1 MSSSTHGALCRAL
14 PIVAAN
20 YAQRFNVPVI
30 IGGTDAKTDGSTIFL
45 PAVDTDNPHTANLL
59 WGYLAHE
66 AAHIRFTDF
75 GVVARSKREP
85 LLATLFNIIED
96 VRIEAAIIDAY
107 PGTRHTLFTCVEQL
121 VADDTLKAPPHH
133 ATLHMVLCWVSYWG
147 RVKQLRQSPLTDSLT
162 QVQQALQSQLSSS
175 AFDAGLALLQQY
187 HGLSDS
193 ADALLLTQRWVQW
206 CTNAG
211 LLPQDTS
218 DDTDNTSSENKD
230 DADRE
235 NDSENNT
242 DTPAMTLTPQQQAQ
256 LQAANAQLDIGEVM
270 QDAISAT
277 TDRHTLQ
284 HPDNL
289 TMPVAERA
297 IAGSDTLLHHAG
309 LHSAQLRSQLL
320 AGLQAYQLRRVQ
332 YRQHGKRL
340 HSRRLASLAV
350 GNTRVFAK
358 RRPRKAPNTC
368 VHLLIDRSSSMQM
381 QVSHEHTRMSIANH
395 TALALALALEKIH
408 HVTTAVSYFPGPCH
422 EVMSVLTPTQSA
434 KRRAAFFDQ
443 SALGNTPMLEA
454 LWYTAYQVT
463 LSTQP
468 RNVVLMVTDGDTTQT
483 QAIAHIINRAQ
494 ADGVEFAVITIAS
507 DALHDIVPHH
517 VRLDDTNAL
526 LQTVFRLMQQ
536 LLTR

>member
-75 GVVARSKREP
+75 GVVARSKHEP

-121 VADDTLKAPPHH
+121 VADDTLSTPPHH

-147 RVKQLRQSPLTDSLT
+147 RVRQLRQSPLTDSLT

-193 ADALLLTQRWVQW
+193 ADALLLAQLWVQW
-206 CTNAG
+206 CANAG
-211 LLPQDTS
+211 VLQQVTS
-218 DDTDNTSSENKD
+218 SDTDNTSSENKG
-230 DADRE
+230 DAD
-235 NDSENNT
+235 SERDT
-242 DTPAMTLTPQQQAQ
+242 DTPAMTLTPQQQAEQ
-256 LQAANAQLDIGEVM
+256 QAANAQLDIGVVM
-270 QDAISAT
+270 QEAISAT

-284 HPDNL
+284 RPDNL
-289 TMPVAERA
+289 TMPEAERA
-297 IAGSDTLLHHAG
+297 IAGSDSLLHQAG
-309 LHSAQLRSQLL
+309 RHSAQLRSQLL
-320 AGLQAYQLRRVQ
+320 AGLQAYQLRRMQ

-340 HSRRLASLAV
+340 HSRRLATLVV
-350 GNTRVFAK
+350 GMTRVFAK
-358 RRPRKAPNTC
+358 RRPRKAPNTS
-368 VHLLIDRSSSMQM
+368 VHLLIDRSSSMQIKADNG
-381 QVSHEHTRMSIANH
+381 HTRMSIANH

-408 HVTTAVSYFPGPCH
+408 HVTTTVSYFPGPCH

-443 SALGNTPMLEA
+443 SALGSTPMLEA
-454 LWYTAYQVT
+454 LWYAAYQVT
-463 LSTQP
+463 RSTQP
-468 RNVVLMVTDGDTTQT
+468 RNVVLMVTDGDIAQT
-483 QAIAHIINRAQ
+483 QAIEHIVTRAQ

-507 DALHDIVPHH
+507 NALHDIVPHH

-526 LQTVFRLMQQ
+526 PQTVFRLMQQ
-536 LLTR
+536 LLTH